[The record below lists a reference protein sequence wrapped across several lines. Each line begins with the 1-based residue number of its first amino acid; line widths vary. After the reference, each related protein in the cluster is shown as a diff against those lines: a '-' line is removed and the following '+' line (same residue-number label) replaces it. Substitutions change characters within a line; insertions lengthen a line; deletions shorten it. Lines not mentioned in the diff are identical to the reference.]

1 MAEILPLKA
10 SEHDKVL
17 ELLPWFV
24 TGTLSAD
31 ETDRVESHLEGC
43 AECREAL
50 AFERQLAEGVATLP
64 LNVNDGWKAMS
75 RRLVDEPPARTSEGG
90 NVHFLRRPVPV
101 GWAGAGALAAAAAVA
116 VFFALPS
123 GAPQP
128 ADQTFHTLSAPRNA
142 TPGQLV
148 VLFKPDTTEQQVRVI
163 LSSHNARVVDGPTAA
178 GAYVLHV
185 EGTPARALDALRQSS
200 QVVLAEPIEGAPGR

>member
-1 MAEILPLKA
+1 MAEIFPLKA
-10 SEHDKVL
+10 NEHDKVL

-31 ETDRVESHLEGC
+31 EMDRVQSHLEGC

-75 RRLVDEPPARTSEGG
+75 RQLGNESPAAAPAGG
-90 NVHFLRRPVPV
+90 NVHFLRRPVPL

-116 VFFALPS
+116 VFFSLPS
-123 GAPQP
+123 GQSQL
-128 ADQTFHTLSAPRNA
+128 ADRTYHTLSAPRNA

-200 QVVLAEPIEGAPGR
+200 QVVLAEPIDGASDR